1 MLLKKEENLPFA
13 AVWMN
18 WEGENKN
25 NAKWN
30 KQDRER
36 QILYCFIYTQ
46 NLKTMKKVALD
57 KYGIEWW
64 SLGQGRGETGDLGQR
79 VQIFSYMKKKLWS
92 SNGQHGDSR

>member
-1 MLLKKEENLPFA
+1 
-13 AVWMN
+13 
-18 WEGENKN
+18 
-25 NAKWN
+25 
-30 KQDRER
+30 
-36 QILYCFIYTQ
+36 
-46 NLKTMKKVALD
+46 MKKVALD